1 MAFCERTLGR
11 AAQRYNHACTKLA
24 SNRRHGEAPFVP
36 GSLPVAFRAMA
47 DGSVPT
53 GKQTK
58 KAGKGPSP
66 FLAQYLSIK
75 AQHADALL
83 FFRMGDF
90 YELFFEDAAKA
101 ADILGITLTARGE
114 HDGKPIPMAGVPYH
128 AAEGYLAR
136 LIASGATVA
145 ICEQTESPAEAKAR
159 GSKAIV
165 NRDIVRIVTPGT
177 ITEDALLAARQAHL
191 LVAVGTTAAGTG
203 IAACDV
209 STGAFQVF
217 DVAAGDLGEALTGLS
232 AREVLV
238 SDGERSA
245 QLDDALSLVSCPV
258 TPRPSRTASAKS
270 GEAALKEAFG
280 VQALDAFGSFSRGEL
295 VAVALLLDYLKLTQ
309 AGGDI
314 RLDPPRRMPPGGH
327 LAIDPATRASL
338 EIDRSMAGTRQGSL
352 LATVDRTLTAPGA
365 RLLAERLA
373 RPSVEAGTIAERHDA
388 ISWCL
393 GEPDLAADLR
403 ACLKGVPDIERA
415 RGRLRLGRGG
425 PRDLKAL
432 GAALKLGEQAAA
444 LAGRRMARP
453 PGLIDKAMAALTLSN
468 TPELGAL
475 AADLARALAEDVP
488 LLARDGGFIAAGWDS
503 ALDAARSLRDD
514 SRKVIAGLQA
524 DYASETG
531 IAALKIRHN
540 NVLGY
545 FVEVSSRHG
554 EALMRPP
561 LATRFIH
568 RQTLA
573 NAARFSTTE
582 LAELAGRI
590 SRAEEEAKA
599 REIALF
605 EGFVARIDALGA
617 PLVEVAQALAEL
629 DVGLAGAAWADE
641 TGAVRPD
648 IVARAVFEATGLR
661 HPVVEAALKREG
673 EGFTANDALLDAT
686 GETGPRLQLVTGP
699 NMAGKST
706 YLRQCALAV
715 ILAQAGL
722 FVPAKRLRLGLADRV
737 FSRVGAS
744 DDLARG
750 RSTFMVEMVETAA
763 ILTQA
768 TAKSFV
774 ILDEVGRGTSTYDG
788 LAIAWA
794 AVEHLHDKTGCR
806 ALFAT
811 HYHELTGLADRLGSA
826 ANVSLRAKEWSG
838 GLVFLHDVQ
847 PGPADKS
854 YGVQVA
860 RLAGLP
866 KSAVRRAEQVLKQLE
881 ADPSRAETLPLFAAA
896 PVLSEPDPPER
907 SGVEEMLDRLDPDQ
921 LTPREALDMLYK
933 LKSLS

>member
-1 MAFCERTLGR
+1 
-11 AAQRYNHACTKLA
+11 
-24 SNRRHGEAPFVP
+24 
-36 GSLPVAFRAMA
+36 MA
-47 DGSVPT
+47 DGNAST
-53 GKQTK
+53 GTEGGR
-58 KAGKGPSP
+58 AGKALSP
-66 FLAQYLSIK
+66 FLAQYMSIK
-75 AQHADALL
+75 ARQPDALL

-90 YELFFEDAAKA
+90 YELFFEDAARA

-114 HDGKPIPMAGVPYH
+114 YNGQPIPMAGVPHH

-136 LIASGATVA
+136 LIAAGERVA

-165 NRDIVRIVTPGT
+165 SRDIVRIVTPGT
-177 ITEDALLAARQAHL
+177 ITEEALLAARQAHL
-191 LVAVGTTAAGTG
+191 LVAVGIAGAGTG

-209 STGAFQVF
+209 STGSFQVF
-217 DVAAGDLGEALTGLS
+217 EVPAGELGEALAGLP
-232 AREVLV
+232 AREILL
-238 SDGERSA
+238 SDSDRPTWLGE
-245 QLDDALSLVSCPV
+245 ALGPVTCSV
-258 TPRPSRTASAKS
+258 TPRPARAATPRA
-270 GEAALKEAFG
+270 GEAALKAAFG
-280 VQALDAFGSFSRGEL
+280 LKAIDAFGSFSRAEL
-295 VAVALLLDYLKLTQ
+295 VASALLLDYLKLTQ
-309 AGGDI
+309 AGGVA
-314 RLDPPRRMPPGGH
+314 RLDPPCRRPPGGH

-373 RPSVEAGTIAERHDA
+373 RPSRDAGTIAGRLDA
-388 ISWCL
+388 IAWCL

-403 ACLKGVPDIERA
+403 ACLRSVPDIERA

-453 PGLIDKAMAALTLSN
+453 PDLINTAMAALTLSN
-468 TPELGAL
+468 APELGAL
-475 AADLARALAEDVP
+475 AADLARALAEDAP
-488 LLARDGGFIAAGWDS
+488 LLARDGGFIAVGWDS
-503 ALDAARSLRDD
+503 ALDAARYLRDD

-561 LATRFIH
+561 LSGRFIH

-573 NAARFSTTE
+573 SAARFSTTE

-617 PLVEVAQALAEL
+617 SLVAVAGALAEI
-629 DVGLAGAAWADE
+629 DVALAGAVWADE
-641 TGAVRPD
+641 AQAVRPD
-648 IVARAVFEATGLR
+648 IVRDPVFEAEGLR
-661 HPVVEAALKREG
+661 HPVVEAALKRDS
-673 EGFTANDALLDAT
+673 EGFTANDTRLDAS

-722 FVPAKRLRLGLADRV
+722 YVPAKMLRLGLADRV

-768 TAKSFV
+768 TDRSFV

-794 AVEHLHDKTGCR
+794 AVEHLHDKTACR

-811 HYHELTGLADRLGSA
+811 HYHELTGLADTLGAA

-866 KSAVRRAEQVLKQLE
+866 KSAVRRAEQVLKRLE

-896 PVLSEPDPPER
+896 PVDAEPSGPER
-907 SGVEEMLDRLDPDQ
+907 SAVEQALDTVDPDA
-921 LTPREALDMLYK
+921 LSPREALDLVYR
-933 LKSLS
+933 LKSLA